1 MKIVFPTDFSESAN
15 KAFAYALKIADNLGA
30 EIITVHAY
38 ELPRVSPRHM
48 PNTLAD
54 IYDSIQLE
62 KFEDYRDEVPA
73 LRKIADDLNLS
84 RVRVSNVMQE
94 GSPIS
99 TIVRVAKNEKADL
112 IIMGTKGATGLREIF
127 LGSVTGEVMEK
138 ATCPVLG
145 VPEKAVIENGS
156 KIIAVTTDFK
166 EEDTLA
172 LQQVMNLASKLGAEV
187 HCIHFD
193 ILGSETI
200 LHRLN
205 SWKKTLDFDVGNI
218 HFEVISTAS
227 LEQGMIK
234 YIEDKKV
241 SITAMLTHKRG
252 FFEELFNYSLAKKM
266 SYHLKTPVLAIPA
279 GIFKK

>member
-138 ATCPVLG
+138 ANCPVLG
-145 VPEKAVIENGS
+145 VPEKVVIENGS

-172 LQQVMNLASKLGAEV
+172 LQQVMNLASKLGAEM

-200 LHRLN
+200 LHRFN
-205 SWKKTLDFDVGNI
+205 SWKETLECDVGNI

-234 YIEDKKV
+234 YIEDNKV
-241 SITAMLTHKRG
+241 SITAMLTHNRG

-266 SYHLKTPVLAIPA
+266 SYHLETPVLALPA
-279 GIFKK
+279 GILKK